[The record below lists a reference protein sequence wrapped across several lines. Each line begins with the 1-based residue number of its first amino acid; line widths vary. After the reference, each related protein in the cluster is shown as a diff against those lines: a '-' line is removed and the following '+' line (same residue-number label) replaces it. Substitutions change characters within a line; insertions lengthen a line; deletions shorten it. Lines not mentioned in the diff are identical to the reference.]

1 MKKTENDN
9 ENNDLIEA
17 ENLAKQI
24 VKMPSKT
31 KDRLKDI
38 MLGISLY
45 DADTNNGKN
54 ENEK

>member
-1 MKKTENDN
+1 MEKIKNNNKK
-9 ENNDLIEA
+9 NDLIEA

-45 DADTNNGKN
+45 DN
-54 ENEK
+54 ENNTKNK